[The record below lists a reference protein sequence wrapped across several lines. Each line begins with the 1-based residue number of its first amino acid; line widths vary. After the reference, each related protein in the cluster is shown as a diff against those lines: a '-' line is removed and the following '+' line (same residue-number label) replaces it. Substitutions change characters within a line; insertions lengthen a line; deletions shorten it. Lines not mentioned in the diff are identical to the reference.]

1 MPAAVIT
8 PAEIQPELDRIWE
21 ALEGT
26 AKTRA
31 SLFNLIF
38 YTEKR
43 EREKYIHRI
52 AQNVIEKFPSRVIF
66 ITADSETNKDL
77 LETRV
82 SVMPAGDG
90 NSEIACDLIEIDVAG
105 PSKERIPFIILPHI
119 LADLPI
125 YVIWGED
132 PSRSA
137 PLFEQLQK
145 LATKLIFDSETTD
158 DLPNFAGCLLNLRS
172 KLGCDISDLNWA
184 RVESWRNLLS
194 STFYTQERLGQL
206 KNAETIQILYNAH
219 ETSFTCH
226 TQIQAIYLQGWLASR
241 LKWPLIKITRE
252 DMQFTFE
259 YKSELGPVNI
269 MLYPESHLN
278 IKAGS
283 VISLDLTTRDQN
295 HFSFGR
301 NLDHPHQISMRF
313 STLDKCAIPL
323 KYLFEK
329 AESGQS
335 LVKEISHKGT
345 SLHYVTLM
353 QNIQTIKE
361 LRICET

>member
-1 MPAAVIT
+1 MPAAVIS
-8 PAEIQPELDRIWE
+8 PGEIQPELDRIWE

-26 AKTRA
+26 SKTRA

-66 ITADSETNKDL
+66 ITADSESSEDL

-105 PSKERIPFIILPHI
+105 ASKERIPFLILPHI
-119 LADLPI
+119 LPDLPI
-125 YVIWGED
+125 YVTWGED
-132 PSRSA
+132 PSRSD

-158 DLPNFAGCLLNLRS
+158 DLPNFARCLLNLRER
-172 KLGCDISDLNWA
+172 LGCDISDLNWA
-184 RVESWRNLLS
+184 RIESWRNLLS
-194 STFYTQERLGQL
+194 STFYTEERLNQL
-206 KNAETIQILYNAH
+206 KNAKTIQILYNAH

-226 TQIQAIYLQGWLASR
+226 TQIQALYLQGWLSSR
-241 LKWPLIKITRE
+241 MHWQLESVSRKE
-252 DMQFTFE
+252 MEYSFT
-259 YKSELGPVNI
+259 YRSEHGPVTI
-269 MLYPESHLN
+269 VLYPENHLN
-278 IKAGS
+278 MKSGN

-301 NLDHPHQISMRF
+301 NLERPHQISMRF

-323 KYLFEK
+323 TYLFEK

-345 SLHYVTLM
+345 SLHYMTLM
-353 QNIQTIKE
+353 QAIQAIEE
-361 LRICET
+361 LRNCES